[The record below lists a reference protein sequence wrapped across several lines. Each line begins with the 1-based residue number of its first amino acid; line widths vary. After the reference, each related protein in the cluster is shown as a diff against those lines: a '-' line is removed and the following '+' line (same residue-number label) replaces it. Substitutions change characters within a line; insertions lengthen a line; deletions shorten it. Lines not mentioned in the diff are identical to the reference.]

1 VEGIVRKGT
10 VMKISPPVMLCGM
23 MIGVLMVGVTLA
35 AAQGEW
41 SIAGLCLLL
50 LTLFFYLII
59 RLSRRG

>member
-1 VEGIVRKGT
+1 MEGIVRKGT
-10 VMKISPPVMLCGM
+10 VMKIYPPVMLCGM

-41 SIAGLCLLL
+41 SLAGLCLLL
-50 LTLFFYLII
+50 LTLFFYLIL